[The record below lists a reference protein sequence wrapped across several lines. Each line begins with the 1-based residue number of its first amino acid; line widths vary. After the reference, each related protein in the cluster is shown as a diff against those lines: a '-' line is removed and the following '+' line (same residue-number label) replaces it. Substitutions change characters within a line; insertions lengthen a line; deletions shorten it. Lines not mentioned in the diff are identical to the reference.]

1 MMAHGAYHFGA
12 RPIRDRGTLYRYDVG
27 WAKDGRLTALNTL
40 SPRRLIPVGGQ
51 IYDLWDYLVREREDG
66 DLFSPETWLFVI
78 DPAFPAQPL
87 ALELTADFRLW
98 EGKGTDRTS
107 VDDTLCLV
115 LLRSM
120 KPCQRNVRANTQ
132 FLMVR
137 TEVPA
142 GFRSTY
148 RLCFRALKTIGPGR
162 LLHFDMGA
170 FQHAYGWGD
179 AATATAAEIKR
190 RFQLGEECPPL
201 PERVVEDRHQPWA
214 YGFCPLGTGGLSP
227 PRARVSRE
235 DLSYLTSGLPWI
247 CGAEEE
253 EAIRSQRR
261 GSGAPV
267 STSSAAAPPPIVS
280 SVVMDI
286 DKEPGTEAD
295 DEDDGGDLEGMSGVE
310 GGTVRCQRGLKPGP
324 IGAPPYTFATAYDP
338 ETLDLAPRYDRVPGG
353 GFTWYDDPGDQR
365 TSAVKRDWFAAY
377 IAERRA
383 RKLGV
388 TRVMTMRL
396 QRYVKNSKRPL
407 YKERGFRQG
416 GCIGGRASTNAILED
431 GAPGADG
438 GPSSTSG
445 VGVGLDGGI
454 ADTTIA
460 GTESLLAARDADAAP
475 LGGTV
480 DVAVFADPGRGELA
494 ADGALCV
501 NASSATVAEVQT
513 ALQRVGGRLSAEQAA
528 AMLDLLRGLER

>member
-1 MMAHGAYHFGA
+1 MNSSVEVARGAYYFGA
-12 RPIRDRGTLYRYDVG
+12 RPMREDGTVYRYDVG
-27 WAKDGRLTALNTL
+27 WAKDGRLTTLNTL

-66 DLFSPETWLFVI
+66 DLFSPESWLFVI
-78 DPAFPAQPL
+78 DPLFPAQPL
-87 ALELTADFRLW
+87 ALELTADFQLW

-267 STSSAAAPPPIVS
+267 STGSAAAPPPIVS

-295 DEDDGGDLEGMSGVE
+295 DEDDGGD
-310 GGTVRCQRGLKPGP
+310 
-324 IGAPPYTFATAYDP
+324 
-338 ETLDLAPRYDRVPGG
+338 
-353 GFTWYDDPGDQR
+353 
-365 TSAVKRDWFAAY
+365 
-377 IAERRA
+377 
-383 RKLGV
+383 
-388 TRVMTMRL
+388 
-396 QRYVKNSKRPL
+396 
-407 YKERGFRQG
+407 
-416 GCIGGRASTNAILED
+416 
-431 GAPGADG
+431 
-438 GPSSTSG
+438 
-445 VGVGLDGGI
+445 
-454 ADTTIA
+454 
-460 GTESLLAARDADAAP
+460 
-475 LGGTV
+475 
-480 DVAVFADPGRGELA
+480 
-494 ADGALCV
+494 
-501 NASSATVAEVQT
+501 
-513 ALQRVGGRLSAEQAA
+513 
-528 AMLDLLRGLER
+528 